1 MRRWKQAMGVI
12 VSFALVAAMLLPMS
26 ALAGEQAIPT
36 IRLTLGNGQTTPQYA
51 AGETS
56 ELLIR
61 VWNKGTQDAGNV
73 KISPILD
80 DAASWP
86 FEIADMNNE
95 LELGTIPAG
104 QYAEAVWKDLKVRD
118 DVETKSYKLA
128 FTVTYDDGENQFQ
141 STPYIFAKTTAKPEE
156 KTDDNNNNNNAQPET
171 PQEPQGGGEILA
183 GGVTN
188 TDPIIS
194 GGGSGGGTSTAS
206 VPRVIVTGFNTDPGD
221 VNAGSNFKLIIH
233 LKNTSSTTAV
243 SNMLFDLQAPAS
255 GTDAAAEAP
264 AFLPASG
271 SSSIY
276 LDGIPAGGTKDI
288 SIDLNARADLVQKPY
303 SIAMSMKYEDGNA
316 TQFES
321 ASSLAIP
328 VKQAARFELS
338 DIEVAPESVAVG
350 EEANITC
357 SLYNTGRIKLYN
369 VKAKFEG
376 EGLTGKEIFVGNIEP
391 GATGSID
398 GIVTANQEMDE
409 TKKCKVVISYE
420 DEAGKS
426 ASMEKEFPLT
436 VTPAQ
441 NPADMMPVEAEAPD
455 KGLPVVPIVIAV
467 VVVAGI
473 VTVVLLRR
481 HKKKKMA
488 ALEEE
493 DLLNE
498 VDRFTED
505 E

>member
-26 ALAGEQAIPT
+26 ALAREQAIPT

-73 KISPILD
+73 KISPVLD
-80 DAASWP
+80 DGASWP

-156 KTDDNNNNNNAQPET
+156 KPDDNNNNNNAQPET
-171 PQEPQGGGEILA
+171 PQEPQGGGESLA

-303 SIAMSMKYEDGNA
+303 SIAMSMKYE
-316 TQFES
+316 E
-321 ASSLAIP
+321 
-328 VKQAARFELS
+328 
-338 DIEVAPESVAVG
+338 
-350 EEANITC
+350 
-357 SLYNTGRIKLYN
+357 
-369 VKAKFEG
+369 
-376 EGLTGKEIFVGNIEP
+376 
-391 GATGSID
+391 
-398 GIVTANQEMDE
+398 
-409 TKKCKVVISYE
+409 
-420 DEAGKS
+420 
-426 ASMEKEFPLT
+426 
-436 VTPAQ
+436 
-441 NPADMMPVEAEAPD
+441 
-455 KGLPVVPIVIAV
+455 
-467 VVVAGI
+467 
-473 VTVVLLRR
+473 
-481 HKKKKMA
+481 
-488 ALEEE
+488 
-493 DLLNE
+493 
-498 VDRFTED
+498 
-505 E
+505 

>member
-1 MRRWKQAMGVI
+1 MRSAYSYLCYIPDFGRVRSIYPNAAAPHKPPFDMTEFGLI
-12 VSFALVAAMLLPMS
+12 DTIRDMFAAIPRNGFDGIGDDCTVFPLGSGESLVFTADLLAENIHFLRRATSARELGRKSLAVNLSDVAAMGARPIATLLS
-26 ALAGEQAIPT
+26 LAIPHDLPEGW
-36 IRLTLGNGQTTPQYA
+36 I
-51 AGETS
+51 E
-56 ELLIR
+56 
-61 VWNKGTQDAGNV
+61 D
-73 KISPILD
+73 
-80 DAASWP
+80 
-86 FEIADMNNE
+86 FM
-95 LELGTIPAG
+95 
-104 QYAEAVWKDLKVRD
+104 EA
-118 DVETKSYKLA
+118 
-128 FTVTYDDGENQFQ
+128 
-141 STPYIFAKTTAKPEE
+141 TAKPEE
-156 KTDDNNNNNNAQPET
+156 KPDDNNNNNNAQPET
-171 PQEPQGGGEILA
+171 PQEPQGGGESLA

-188 TDPIIS
+188 TDPITS

-376 EGLTGKEIFVGNIEP
+376 EGLTGKEVFVGNIEP

-441 NPADMMPVEAEAPD
+441 NPADMMPMEAEAPE